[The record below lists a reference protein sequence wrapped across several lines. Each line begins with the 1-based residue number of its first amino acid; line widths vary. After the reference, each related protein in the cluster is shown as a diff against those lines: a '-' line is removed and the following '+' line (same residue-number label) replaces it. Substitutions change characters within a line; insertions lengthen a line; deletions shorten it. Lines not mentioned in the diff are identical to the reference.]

1 MKKWILFVFCL
12 LIVQW
17 SFSQTK
23 YPERILHKGDTV
35 VVITPEQL
43 GAANGIFQ
51 ERNNYRDE
59 LVPQMEVVI
68 SQQDS
73 LIQALNLQVV
83 SWEKMDR
90 ANKSIIE
97 NLKLQETEVLRQ
109 KRRNC
114 WIVGGICLSVG
125 VLVGAL
131 IFRIKD

>member
-1 MKKWILFVFCL
+1 M
-12 LIVQW
+12 
-17 SFSQTK
+17 
-23 YPERILHKGDTV
+23 

-83 SWEKMDR
+83 SWEEMDR

-97 NLKLQETEVLRQ
+97 NLKLQEIGVLRQ
-109 KRRNC
+109 KKRNC

-131 IFRIKD
+131 IFGIKD

>member
-1 MKKWILFVFCL
+1 M
-12 LIVQW
+12 
-17 SFSQTK
+17 
-23 YPERILHKGDTV
+23 

-83 SWEKMDR
+83 SWEEMDR

-97 NLKLQETEVLRQ
+97 SLKLQETEVLRQ
-109 KRRNC
+109 KKRNC
-114 WIVGGICLSVG
+114 WIVGSICLSVG

-131 IFRIKD
+131 IFGIKD